1 MNNIFS
7 KHIFSSEEIDS
18 ILELCGN
25 FITEEET
32 FERYG
37 HRNIRKCKYGPVL
50 DFEKIQEMIVSK
62 LLNDGVE
69 SIDEDESNFV
79 KYDKG
84 DYFVEH
90 QDISKSYRVDEPRA
104 YTLVLQLSDES
115 EYDGGTLIIEK
126 QEQSKKK
133 GTVIIFKSSLKHEV
147 TEITNGS
154 RIVFTNFLRKNNLTF
169 LKENTII

>member
-1 MNNIFS
+1 
-7 KHIFSSEEIDS
+7 
-18 ILELCGN
+18 
-25 FITEEET
+25 
-32 FERYG
+32 
-37 HRNIRKCKYGPVL
+37 
-50 DFEKIQEMIVSK
+50 MIVSK

-169 LKENTII
+169 LKENKLI